1 MQNES
6 QLNQSIKQL
15 SISEYRER
23 FDSQNIALSKFDEIR
38 RAKRYAMTE
47 LNSTVNTNQTGL
59 N

>member
-38 RAKRYAMTE
+38 RVKRYAMTE
-47 LNSTVNTNQTGL
+47 LNSTVTTNQAGL